1 MRFRTRGEAPWI
13 LCASRIGKC
22 MSTSINTITHA
33 LRVSLADAGSPIVLG
48 HAFQLVA
55 AAFGYPSSGVLQ
67 ASGEPEILTDSMHWI
82 VDLAQIRQRAA
93 SLSVAVDIDAF
104 LQTMADASREL
115 GGPRIHTSDG
125 DLEQEFLEAAI
136 EKALDDDDVSGQ
148 MACTN
153 TTGPWEANL
162 EFADATPL
170 PLRIGEVFS
179 ISYEG
184 QIQGEPDHDRP
195 YSGHAANVS
204 VQVSLTA
211 VGRRLVIGPPKV
223 EVMGAELDA
232 GYYGM
237 DDDGSGPPL
246 GRLEAY
252 AMELGVPFEER
263 EQLEGAEST
272 GDTTSAG
279 ASNGYLI
286 NIAYCASSPVVDRLR
301 AEYQSQ
307 EIWVQGH
314 ALERIS
320 PFDLD

>member
-1 MRFRTRGEAPWI
+1 
-13 LCASRIGKC
+13 

-33 LRVSLADAGSPIVLG
+33 LRVSLADVGSPIVLG

-67 ASGEPEILTDSMHWI
+67 ASGEPENLTDSMHLM
-82 VDLAQIRQRAA
+82 VDLAQMRQRAA
-93 SLSVAVDIDAF
+93 SLGVAVDVDAF
-104 LQTMADASREL
+104 LQAMAGASRQL
-115 GGPRIHTSDG
+115 GGPRIHRSDG
-125 DLEQEFLEAAI
+125 DLEQEFLEAAT
-136 EKALDDDDVSGQ
+136 EKALDDDDVSVQ
-148 MACTN
+148 MADTN
-153 TTGPWEANL
+153 TTGPWDANL
-162 EFADATPL
+162 EFSDATPL
-170 PLRIGEVFS
+170 PLRIGDVFS

-184 QIQGEPDHDRP
+184 QVQGEQDHDRP

-211 VGRRLVIGPPKV
+211 IGRRLVIGPPKV
-223 EVMGAELDA
+223 EVMGAELDE

-237 DDDGSGPPL
+237 DDDGTGPPL
-246 GRLEAY
+246 GRLEAF

-263 EQLEGAEST
+263 EQLEGAEAT

-279 ASNGYLI
+279 APNGYLV
-286 NIAYCASSPVVDRLR
+286 NIAHCESSPVVDRLR
-301 AEYQSQ
+301 AEYPAQ
-307 EIWVQGH
+307 EIWVEGH

>member
-1 MRFRTRGEAPWI
+1 
-13 LCASRIGKC
+13 
-22 MSTSINTITHA
+22 MSATINTITHA

-67 ASGEPEILTDSMHWI
+67 ASGEPETLTDSMHWI

-93 SLSVAVDIDAF
+93 SLDVTVDIDAF
-104 LQTMADASREL
+104 LQAMAGASRQL

-136 EKALDDDDVSGQ
+136 EKAIDDDDVSGQ
-148 MACTN
+148 MANTN
-153 TTGPWEANL
+153 TNGPWEANL
-162 EFADATPL
+162 EFSDATPL
-170 PLRIGEVFS
+170 PLRIGDVFS

-184 QIQGEPDHDRP
+184 QVQGEPDHNRP

-211 VGRRLVIGPPKV
+211 IGRRLVLGPPQV

-232 GYYGM
+232 GYFGM
-237 DDDGSGPPL
+237 DENGSGSPL
-246 GRLEAY
+246 GRLEAF
-252 AMELGVPFEER
+252 AIELGVPLEES
-263 EQLEGAEST
+263 EQLEGAEAT

-279 ASNGYLI
+279 APNGYLV
-286 NIAYCASSPVVDRLR
+286 NIAYCESSPVVDRLR
-301 AEYQSQ
+301 AEYPSQ

>member
-1 MRFRTRGEAPWI
+1 
-13 LCASRIGKC
+13 
-22 MSTSINTITHA
+22 MSTSINTLTHA
-33 LRVSLADAGSPIVLG
+33 VRVSLADVGSPIVLG

-67 ASGEPEILTDSMHWI
+67 ASSEPETLTDSMHWI
-82 VDLAQIRQRAA
+82 VDLAQLRQRAT
-93 SLSVAVDIDAF
+93 SLGVAVDLNAF
-104 LQTMADASREL
+104 LHAIAGASRQL
-115 GGPRIHTSDG
+115 GGPRIHTSDD

-148 MACTN
+148 MANTN

-162 EFADATPL
+162 EFSDATPL
-170 PLRIGEVFS
+170 PLRIGDVFS

-184 QIQGEPDHDRP
+184 QIQGEPDQDRP

-204 VQVSLTA
+204 VQVLLTA
-211 VGRRLVIGPPKV
+211 VGRRLVIGPPQV

-246 GRLEAY
+246 GRLEAF

-263 EQLEGAEST
+263 EQLEGADAT
-272 GDTTSAG
+272 PDTTSAG
-279 ASNGYLI
+279 APNGYLV

-301 AEYQSQ
+301 AKYPSN

-314 ALERIS
+314 AIERIS